1 MNYYHHFVIPFTAGL
16 LFLVIVVA
24 AKWIGW
30 IKHLDAEQK
39 GLIKRNIFG
48 KASLLATWEVIT
60 ESLLHRRIFQKNFL
74 LGYMHMSLAF
84 GWFLLIVMGN
94 LETRIFTH
102 GQLNPPYVPIFFEFF
117 EHDLST
123 LRYKEIF
130 TFVMDFLLLFVL
142 SGVALAYMKRATSKP
157 LGMKKATKHAFI
169 DKLALTSLWL
179 IFPLRL
185 AAESVT
191 AGLYDS
197 GGFFTRWL
205 GEAIVSLPGA
215 DMLYYPLWW
224 AYSISLGLFFISVP
238 FTRYMHIPTETLL
251 IFLRK
256 YGIREK
262 NEHTSYTQV
271 ELNACS
277 RCGICIDSCQLSSEL
292 GISNSQST
300 YFLKSLRDKKTT
312 DYLTETCMLCGRCD
326 FACPVGIENS
336 TIRLNQRRETPASAI
351 NFGYVPTIEASK
363 GKIAFFAGCMGQLTP
378 SITKATLTLFNAAGV
393 EYTHIDKD
401 TTICCGR
408 PLQVNGEESAAK
420 ELAQKNKQLIEGTGA
435 QALVTTCPICARIFA
450 ESYGLSIPV
459 YHHTQFLYQLAASG
473 QLKLTPTSN
482 LITYHDPCELG
493 RGLGIYE
500 EPRELLKFA
509 GNLVEVKSSKTDSL
523 CCGGSLAITS
533 INQQQR
539 SQIAQKTL
547 ESIGA
552 NDVDFVATACP
563 LCKKTF
569 TAASDENAILDVSEI
584 LVKACSNTRQ
594 SLKPEEKQ
602 RTKETSK
609 VN

>member
-1 MNYYHHFVIPFTAGL
+1 MSYYHHFVIPFTAGL

-24 AKWIGW
+24 AKWIIW
-30 IKHLDAEQK
+30 IKGLNNQQK
-39 GLIKRNIFG
+39 RQVKGNIFT
-48 KASLLATWEVIT
+48 KKSLLATWEVLA
-60 ESLLHRRIFQKNFL
+60 ESLFHRKVFKKNFL
-74 LGYMHMSLAF
+74 LGYMHMSLAL
-84 GWFLLIVMGN
+84 GWFLLIAMGN

-142 SGVALAYMKRATSKP
+142 SGVALAYFKRATSKP
-157 LGMKKATKHAFI
+157 LGMKQATKHAFV

-191 AGLYDS
+191 AGLYGT

-205 GEAIVSLPGA
+205 GEAIAPLPA
-215 DMLYYPLWW
+215 IDMLYYPLWW
-224 AYSISLGLFFISVP
+224 AYSLSLGLFFISVP

-256 YGIREK
+256 YGIKETEK
-262 NEHTSYTQV
+262 HTSYTQV

-292 GISNSQST
+292 GISSSQST
-300 YFLKSLRDKKTT
+300 YFLKSLRDKKAT

-326 FACPVGIENS
+326 YSCPVGIENS
-336 TIRLNQRRETPASAI
+336 TIRLNQRRESPATGTS
-351 NFGYVPTIEASK
+351 FGYVPAIEASK

-378 SITKATLTLFNAAGV
+378 SVTRATLALFDAADV

-401 TTICCGR
+401 ATICCGR
-408 PLQVNGEESAAK
+408 PLQVNGEENAAR

-435 QALVTTCPICARIFA
+435 EALVTTCPICARIFA
-450 ESYGLSIPV
+450 ESYELSIPV

-473 QLKLTPTSN
+473 QLKLAPSNN

-493 RGLGIYE
+493 RGLGVYD

-509 GNLVEVKSSKTDSL
+509 GNLVEVKSSKTNSL

-539 SQIAQKTL
+539 NQMARKTL
-547 ESIGA
+547 QSIGA

-569 TAASDENAILDVSEI
+569 TAASDENAILDISEI
-584 LVKACSNTRQ
+584 LVKAFANTKQ
-594 SLKPEEKQ
+594 SSKPEQKQ
-602 RTKETSK
+602 TAKETST